1 LIAKPAVSHAK
12 REHGSRGWQAQPAL
26 RGASRRKTLRTQ
38 RREIRELLKPSPS
51 LGRHVPD
58 LIRDAYPDA
67 LKDAVDETGLPVEN
81 FPSRCPY
88 APDAVL
94 DENHLPEA
102 SF

>member
-1 LIAKPAVSHAK
+1 VNA
-12 REHGSRGWQAQPAL
+12 RGGITAARAAIRRPRL
-26 RGASRRKTLRTQ
+26 GESGGGDRGRG
-38 RREIRELLKPSPS
+38 RREIRKLLKQSPS

-67 LKDAVDETGLPVEN
+67 AKDAVDKTGLPVEN
-81 FPSRCPY
+81 FPHRCPY

>member
-1 LIAKPAVSHAK
+1 MSHAK

-51 LGRHVPD
+51 LGR
-58 LIRDAYPDA
+58 DAYPDT